1 MRLQGDHIGE
11 REIASRRVLTD
22 ILFRKRP
29 KKIISYKLHVNNS
42 KKLAAPF
49 GVVEWGVVGT
59 SVPPTIPGSRVGISQ
74 TESRPCCL

>member
-29 KKIISYKLHVNNS
+29 KKNYYINS